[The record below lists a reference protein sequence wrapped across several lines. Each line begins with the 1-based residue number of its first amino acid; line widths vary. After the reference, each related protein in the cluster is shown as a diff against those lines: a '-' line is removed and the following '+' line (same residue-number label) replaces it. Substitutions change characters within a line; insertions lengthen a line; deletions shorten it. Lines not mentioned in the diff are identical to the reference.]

1 MLKKDH
7 RRHIADQFNFHPK
20 ENIVVLIQ
28 IYSKEK
34 SQHFISD
41 YKMMSYRYIKLLS
54 ISFMETRIICCGA
67 VLKILIWNCVR
78 KLLKV

>member
-28 IYSKEK
+28 IYFKEK

-41 YKMMSYRYIKLLS
+41 YKMMSYRYMKLLS
-54 ISFMETRIICCGA
+54 ITEHCFERDLCKPFRYTHDWIIDDF
-67 VLKILIWNCVR
+67 
-78 KLLKV
+78 